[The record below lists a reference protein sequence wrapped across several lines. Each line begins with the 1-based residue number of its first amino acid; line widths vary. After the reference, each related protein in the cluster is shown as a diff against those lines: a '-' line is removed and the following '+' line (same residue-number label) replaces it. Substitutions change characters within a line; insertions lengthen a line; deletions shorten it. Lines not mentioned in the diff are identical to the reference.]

1 MSRNLLKQRGIFL
14 HGEIQRNEGF
24 RRDTNHL
31 DVHGVSNDRRWRGLH
46 GSLTGSSKSAGAA

>member
-1 MSRNLLKQRGIFL
+1 LKQRGIFL